1 MGRIYVINIYIITKN
16 SNNIYIYYVDIYPG
30 GGGIVG
36 IYIIIYIYNIY
47 SSIYIIINQTICSLE
62 TNGPDS
68 GISAPAMVA
77 PREQQ
82 CDSFEH
88 RLSGNDLATL

>member
-36 IYIIIYIYNIY
+36 IYIIIYIYII
-47 SSIYIIINQTICSLE
+47 SIQVYIL
-62 TNGPDS
+62 
-68 GISAPAMVA
+68 
-77 PREQQ
+77 
-82 CDSFEH
+82 
-88 RLSGNDLATL
+88 